1 MGYFGSKATSGLCQ
15 PIIAMMPPHDT
26 YIETHLGG
34 GALMRRKPAAL
45 RNIGIDRDARA
56 LDGFECDYPVELTHG
71 CAHRFLSEYAFEG
84 SELIY
89 SDPPYL
95 RRTRTSKH
103 RYRFDYEEADH
114 VELLEL
120 LKAVRCQVMVS
131 GYRSALYEE
140 RLAGW
145 RRVELQVMMHVDETS
160 LRVDRK
166 NHWIHV
172 YSAGTLT
179 VKCLH
184 PKRGCEAIEAIGIL
198 PRYGGVAVHDCWASY
213 LSYAHCDHALCGAH
227 LLRELAFI
235 VDAHGYA
242 WAKRMKRLLL
252 GACHQVSKRDDKML
266 SAGEYKALQKRY
278 RTILTQG
285 ASELPPIPPRQN
297 GQRGKV
303 AKSDA
308 HNLWER
314 LKNYETAVLR
324 FAKHPDVAFTNN
336 RAERDL
342 RMSKV
347 KQKVSGC
354 FRTRKYAEAYCRI
367 SSYLQSMANQ
377 GYNPLVAI
385 QIALAGRAVDNV
397 GE

>member
-1 MGYFGSKATSGLCQ
+1 MRRVGYFGSKATSGLCQ
-15 PIIAMMPPHDT
+15 PLIAMMPPHDT
-26 YIETHLGG
+26 YIETHVGG
-34 GALMRRKPAAL
+34 GAIMRRKPAAL
-45 RNIGIDRDARA
+45 HNIGIDRDARA
-56 LDGFECDYPVELTHG
+56 LGEFECDYRVELIHG

-84 SELIY
+84 SELLY

-95 RRTRTSKH
+95 
-103 RYRFDYEEADH
+103 
-114 VELLEL
+114 
-120 LKAVRCQVMVS
+120 
-131 GYRSALYEE
+131 
-140 RLAGW
+140 
-145 RRVELQVMMHVDETS
+145 
-160 LRVDRK
+160 
-166 NHWIHV
+166 
-172 YSAGTLT
+172 
-179 VKCLH
+179 
-184 PKRGCEAIEAIGIL
+184 
-198 PRYGGVAVHDCWASY
+198 SY
-213 LSYAHCDHALCGAH
+213 THCDHALCGAH

-252 GACHQVSKRDDKML
+252 GACHQVSKRDDKTL
-266 SAGEYKALQKRY
+266 TPSEYKALQKRY

-285 ASELPPIPPRQN
+285 ARELPPIPPRQN

-314 LKNYETAVLR
+314 MRNYETAVLR

-342 RMSKV
+342 RMAKV

-385 QIALAGRAVDNV
+385 QIALAGRAVDNM